1 MAIEQKKIKAY
12 QIRFD
17 RPRHRYD
24 RSIDHLDGCIIIIMI
39 IIINCKLVF
48 QSDRMALFLL
58 LLSIEKSV
66 SRAIVVVVI
75 GTRSRRLFFSLPLAL
90 LLLLLFIEKSLSR
103 AIVPVPVIGT
113 IDRTHRWLYY

>member
-1 MAIEQKKIKAY
+1 
-12 QIRFD
+12 
-17 RPRHRYD
+17 
-24 RSIDHLDGCIIIIMI
+24 MI

-90 LLLLLFIEKSLSR
+90 LLLLLLFTEKSLSR